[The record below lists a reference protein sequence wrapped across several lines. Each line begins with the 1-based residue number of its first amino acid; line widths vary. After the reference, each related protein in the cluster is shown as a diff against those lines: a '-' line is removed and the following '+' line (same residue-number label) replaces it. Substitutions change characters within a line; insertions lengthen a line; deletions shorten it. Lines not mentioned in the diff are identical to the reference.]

1 MSKRA
6 TLEEAL
12 KNVRH
17 AYRLLTQLEPP
28 NADVV
33 SSTRMRSRRLLAMV
47 DDDLAEATRRLGD
60 RDCEACQKVWA
71 HHSRGE
77 AGTVCATH
85 YYGPAGAPD
94 LAAPGGD

>member
-12 KNVRH
+12 KNVRQAH
-17 AYRLLTQLEPP
+17 QLLKQIEP
-28 NADVV
+28 
-33 SSTRMRSRRLLAMV
+33 SGRRSVWLRLLACV
-47 DDDLAEATRRLGD
+47 RDDLAEATRRLGD